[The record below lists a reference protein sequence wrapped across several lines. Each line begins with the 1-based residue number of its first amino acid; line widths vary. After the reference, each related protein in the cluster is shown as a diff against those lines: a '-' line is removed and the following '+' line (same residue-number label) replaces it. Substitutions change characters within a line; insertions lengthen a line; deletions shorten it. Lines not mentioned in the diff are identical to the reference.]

1 MCRGLE
7 KSGRERLKIKA
18 FYLRLSLSSKTP
30 SKPLPDSL
38 TLHYL
43 PRINGS
49 PLDID
54 GSNVRPDS
62 PAFVTLHRVVSASV
76 EKPVFGSRERV
87 AASQGVRFDVY
98 FGEEKLLRGVFRR
111 DEGGEWKVECKCAL
125 EGEVVGAV
133 EVKAADVWVEVEG
146 QAAMSEKV
154 AVAVSVR
161 RKRRRGNVCWFQ
173 GLEEIPEEREEGEDE
188 VEGCCCCSEEREG
201 GSDGGDSEELGSGKD
216 GDGMEMEIEGVRLAV
231 DVGIWVACLG
241 VGYLVSS
248 LSRIKL
254 L

>member
-1 MCRGLE
+1 M
-7 KSGRERLKIKA
+7 
-18 FYLRLSLSSKTP
+18 
-30 SKPLPDSL
+30 
-38 TLHYL
+38 
-43 PRINGS
+43 
-49 PLDID
+49 
-54 GSNVRPDS
+54 
-62 PAFVTLHRVVSASV
+62 
-76 EKPVFGSRERV
+76 

-125 EGEVVGAV
+125 EGEVVG
-133 EVKAADVWVEVEG
+133 VKAADVWVEVEG
-146 QAAMSEKV
+146 QAAKSEKV